1 LGNSLRIF
9 LRQNL
14 NAAVFLLGL
23 VVFFVG
29 LAHRALWLAET
40 VVGALV
46 MLLPLL
52 PYLVMLRRK
61 GKS

>member
-1 LGNSLRIF
+1 
-9 LRQNL
+9 
-14 NAAVFLLGL
+14 V
-23 VVFFVG
+23 VG
-29 LAHRALWLAET
+29 LAHQRALWLLAELT

-52 PYLVMLRRK
+52 PYLAMLRRK